1 MINLISSVV
10 IQHHLELSQ
19 FTSKFN
25 FSNEQ
30 SFKSICYQIE
40 KLKKKNLRLSKL
52 HVTKNNTDP

>member
-40 KLKKKNLRLSKL
+40 KLKKKI
-52 HVTKNNTDP
+52 